1 LSPRP
6 DLERQ
11 VGVLRQVALEDLAL
25 VRMAVSAPEVSG
37 RIFGFHAQQCV
48 EKLLKAVLASCGVD
62 FPFTHDLEA
71 LRRLLV
77 EQGLTV
83 PVDPTALALLTPFS
97 VRQRYGELDDEP
109 VDRAEILELAEQV
122 TAWAAEWLEG
132 AQY

>member
-1 LSPRP
+1 MSPRP

-48 EKLLKAVLASCGVD
+48 EKLLKAVLASRGVD
-62 FPFTHDLEA
+62 HPFTHDMEA
-71 LRRLLV
+71 LRRLLAQ
-77 EQGLTV
+77 QGLTV
-83 PVDPTALALLTPFS
+83 PVDPMTLALLTSFS

-109 VDRAEILELAEQV
+109 VDRAELREVAEQV
-122 TAWAAEWLEG
+122 TAWAAEQLEG
-132 AQY
+132 SPS

>member
-1 LSPRP
+1 M
-6 DLERQ
+6 
-11 VGVLRQVALEDLAL
+11 LRQVALEDLAL

-48 EKLLKAVLASCGVD
+48 EKLLKAVLASRGVD

-83 PVDPTALALLTPFS
+83 PVDPHGPRSPDSVS

-132 AQY
+132 AQS

>member
-1 LSPRP
+1 
-6 DLERQ
+6 
-11 VGVLRQVALEDLAL
+11 VALEDLAL

-83 PVDPTALALLTPFS
+83 PVDPTALALLTPSQFAS
-97 VRQRYGELDDEP
+97 GTESSTTSRS
-109 VDRAEILELAEQV
+109 
-122 TAWAAEWLEG
+122 TAPRF
-132 AQY
+132 